1 MRTKKCSLGDLLT
14 NKKKGNTRPA
24 CNLIWSSFTAF
35 YIPQKNRKLLFRSLA
50 CPASGNLAAAVE
62 WATGTGPINIV
73 DYTDYIILYI
83 SGLQRKITSDK
94 ASRGES
100 SFFVALTWLV
110 GKK

>member
-1 MRTKKCSLGDLLT
+1 MKCSLGVLLV
-14 NKKKGNTRPA
+14 NKKEGNTRPA
-24 CNLIWSSFTAF
+24 SNLIWSSFTAF

-50 CPASGNLAAAVE
+50 CPALGNLAAAAAVE
-62 WATGTGPINIV
+62 WATGPINIV

-100 SFFVALTWLV
+100 SFLWL
-110 GKK
+110 

>member
-1 MRTKKCSLGDLLT
+1 MKCSLGVLLA
-14 NKKKGNTRPA
+14 NKKEGNTRPA

-35 YIPQKNRKLLFRSLA
+35 YIPQKNRKLLFRWLA
-50 CPASGNLAAAVE
+50 CPASGNLAAAAVE
-62 WATGTGPINIV
+62 WATGPINIV

-100 SFFVALTWLV
+100 SFFVALAGCWW